1 MDKLAFT
8 AARGFRSAR
17 AGAVMN
23 RKWLRSKWIS
33 RKRISRGIGILSL
46 VAGAC
51 LLLSLSSCAH
61 SQQLV
66 SIQVQPTVE
75 TIGATNIPV
84 NADAGQQ
91 VQLRAL
97 GSYIH
102 PPVTKDITDQVTWAS
117 NDPQMFSV
125 NSTGMLTAT
134 GQACGGTL
142 VSATVTT
149 NNSVGGISSTGAIIT
164 GYMTANVVCFQ
175 GTGTGAGPALTVT
188 FGGLGAGNITSS
200 PGGLSCASS
209 AGACVAEF
217 PTGTVVTLTAT
228 PTGSSTFGGWQ
239 NCDTAPN
246 TNPCQITLESNETV
260 TVTFN

>member
-1 MDKLAFT
+1 
-8 AARGFRSAR
+8 
-17 AGAVMN
+17 MN
-23 RKWLRSKWIS
+23 RKWLSSTRITRWVGVLGLIS
-33 RKRISRGIGILSL
+33 SG
-46 VAGAC
+46 C
-51 LLLSLSSCAH
+51 LLLSLSSCGR
-61 SQQLV
+61 SQELV

-84 NADAGQQ
+84 NQDAGQQ

-117 NDPQMFSV
+117 NDTQMFTV
-125 NSTGMLTAT
+125 NSTGLLTAT
-134 GQACGGTL
+134 GNACGGTL

-149 NNSVGGISSTGAIIT
+149 NNSTGGISSTGAIVT
-164 GYMTANVVCFQ
+164 AYMTANVVCFT

-188 FGGLGAGNITSS
+188 FGGTGAGNITSS

-217 PTGTVVTLTAT
+217 PTGTPVTLTAT
-228 PTGSSTFGGWQ
+228 PTGTSTFGSWQ

-246 TNPCQITLESNETV
+246 INPCQITLESNETV

>member
-1 MDKLAFT
+1 MNRMWLSTQRLGTSWIGKWVGVTGLA
-8 AARGFRSAR
+8 
-17 AGAVMN
+17 AGA
-23 RKWLRSKWIS
+23 
-33 RKRISRGIGILSL
+33 G
-46 VAGAC
+46 
-51 LLLSLSSCAH
+51 LLLSLSSCAR

-84 NADAGQQ
+84 NQDAGQQ

-102 PPVTKDITDQVTWAS
+102 PPVTKDITDQVTWNS
-117 NDPQMFSV
+117 NDVQMFTV
-125 NSTGMLTAT
+125 NSTGLLTAT
-134 GQACGGTL
+134 GNACGGTL

-149 NNSVGGISSTGAIIT
+149 NNSTGGISSTGAIVT

-175 GTGTGAGPALTVT
+175 GTGTGTGPALTVT
-188 FGGLGAGNITSS
+188 FGGTGAGTITSS

-239 NCDTAPN
+239 NCDTAPSA
-246 TNPCQITLESNETV
+246 NPCQITLESNETL